1 MKKKRKS
8 MSMKLLYKLAI
19 EYLTLDCWD
28 QLQEEVVEVKKNVI
42 VDYLDFVFKNKDKSG
57 DN

>member
-1 MKKKRKS
+1 